1 MRREYDDDTQEALVN
16 KGSPLLAQGI
26 LALIIILIVALRITP
41 ACARSTHGVRH
52 LLNVGEY
59 LFCIFV
65 YLFGTGSS
73 QLARGVPDDITVPV
87 TAEGIIPACAGSTPS
102 SGACATPLRDHPS
115 LRGEYASA
123 CMSSTFYTGSPQLA
137 RGVLQRLLTDA
148 RYQRIIPACAGST
161 LKKACI
167 YVILVFYLSIF
178 HLT

>member
-73 QLARGVPDDITVPV
+73 PLARGVPDDITVPV

-115 LRGEYASA
+115 LRGEYAFLSG
-123 CMSSTFYTGSPQLA
+123 TLPKVF
-137 RGVLQRLLTDA
+137 
-148 RYQRIIPACAGST
+148 RITPACAGST
-161 LKKACI
+161 LQRVCQALFTRDHPSLRGEYNFAC
-167 YVILVFYLSIF
+167 
-178 HLT
+178 

>member
-115 LRGEYASA
+115 LRGEYAFLSG
-123 CMSSTFYTGSPQLA
+123 TLPKVF
-137 RGVLQRLLTDA
+137 
-148 RYQRIIPACAGST
+148 RITPACAGST
-161 LKKACI
+161 AKAPD
-167 YVILVFYLSIF
+167 
-178 HLT
+178 